1 MLITITL
8 KKKTFA
14 LFTEKIKRKKIEYF
28 SLFFFCVIL
37 MMFTKL
43 KTQLYLSDLF
53 IYLWFFI
60 SSLITYNIKHSLHNF
75 LYYITTYNI
84 NRASRGYPTSYY
96 QFRKSN
102 AITNFTIRSLQI
114 IMSLTWLS
122 ATSTIKILD

>member
-1 MLITITL
+1 
-8 KKKTFA
+8 
-14 LFTEKIKRKKIEYF
+14 
-28 SLFFFCVIL
+28 

-43 KTQLYLSDLF
+43 KTQLYWSD
-53 IYLWFFI
+53 FFI
-60 SSLITYNIKHSLHNF
+60 LFYDFSSVITYNIKHSLHNF

-84 NRASRGYPTSYY
+84 NRASRGYSTSCY

-114 IMSLTWLS
+114 IMSLTWHS